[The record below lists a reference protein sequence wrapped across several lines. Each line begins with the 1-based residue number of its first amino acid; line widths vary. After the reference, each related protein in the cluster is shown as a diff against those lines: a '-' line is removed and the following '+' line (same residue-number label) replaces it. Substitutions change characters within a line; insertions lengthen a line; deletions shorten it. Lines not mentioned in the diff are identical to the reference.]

1 MDNADSVKK
10 QLNIVWLKRD
20 LRSQDHASFQAA
32 ENSQVPYLSI
42 FIFEPSII
50 SYPDTSL
57 RHLQFQYHSLLEMNI
72 EFIEKNKKVILFHA
86 EAMEVFRFL
95 HQQFDIKNIFS
106 YQESGIQLTYDRD
119 ILLTQFFKNNSI
131 TWIEFQRDGIIRK
144 LKNRSDWD
152 KKWFETMHQ
161 PMIHNAYQC
170 QAAIIFQN
178 PYEIQKDF
186 LQKLIEYPTQM
197 QPAGEKYGL
206 QYLQSFLQSRGYN
219 YSKHISKPLL
229 SRTSCARISPYLAWG
244 NLSIRQV
251 YQHTLVATK
260 DIKLKRPFQNF
271 LSRLHWHCHFIQKFE
286 MECRYEKECINR
298 GYELIE
304 REERNDL
311 IDAWKNGNTGVPVV
325 DACMKCL
332 HATGWINFR
341 MRALVVS
348 FLTHHLFQDWRKGV
362 YFLAQQFLD
371 YEPGIHYPQFQM
383 QAGTTGINM
392 IRVYNPVKNSLEHD
406 EQAFFIKKWLPQLAN
421 LPLSFIHQPWL
432 MTSMD
437 ERLYNFKLGLDYPK
451 PVIDLENNLKINTDK
466 LWAIRKNEM
475 VIAENKRIIETHTRK
490 KTKSFSTKKKA
501 QVLTHKNVQ
510 TLFNQ

>member
-1 MDNADSVKK
+1 MDKADSVKK

-161 PMIHNAYQC
+161 PMIHNTYQC

-260 DIKLKRPFQNF
+260 DIKLKRPF
-271 LSRLHWHCHFIQKFE
+271 
-286 MECRYEKECINR
+286 
-298 GYELIE
+298 
-304 REERNDL
+304 
-311 IDAWKNGNTGVPVV
+311 
-325 DACMKCL
+325 
-332 HATGWINFR
+332 
-341 MRALVVS
+341 
-348 FLTHHLFQDWRKGV
+348 
-362 YFLAQQFLD
+362 
-371 YEPGIHYPQFQM
+371 
-383 QAGTTGINM
+383 
-392 IRVYNPVKNSLEHD
+392 
-406 EQAFFIKKWLPQLAN
+406 
-421 LPLSFIHQPWL
+421 
-432 MTSMD
+432 
-437 ERLYNFKLGLDYPK
+437 
-451 PVIDLENNLKINTDK
+451 
-466 LWAIRKNEM
+466 
-475 VIAENKRIIETHTRK
+475 
-490 KTKSFSTKKKA
+490 
-501 QVLTHKNVQ
+501 
-510 TLFNQ
+510 